1 MYFLGST
8 ESINALG
15 MSDDAF
21 ERFRYFVL
29 HNFHNLVI
37 YLDLHTLVMMD

>member
-1 MYFLGST
+1 MKLFLGST

-21 ERFRYFVL
+21 ERYVFFLHINNHMFISLVL
-29 HNFHNLVI
+29 PMLE
-37 YLDLHTLVMMD
+37 MMV